1 MMNTVILIGRLTK
14 SPELKYLAGS
24 GMANCRFTLAV
35 DKGLSKDKKDEF
47 QKQGK
52 PTADFIQV
60 VVWGKMAE
68 NCANYLAKGSEVAVE
83 GSIQTGSY
91 DNAQGQKVY
100 TTDVLARNVQFL
112 SRANGSGK
120 TDSLDGLPD
129 GFQPIDDSDL
139 PF

>member
-1 MMNTVILIGRLTK
+1 MNTVILIGRLVRD
-14 SPELKYLAGS
+14 PELKYLPGN

-35 DKGLSKDKKDEF
+35 DKGLSKDKKEEF
-47 QKQGK
+47 QAQGK

-112 SRANGSGK
+112 SRANSSEKSDSSG
-120 TDSLDGLPD
+120 
-129 GFQPIDDSDL
+129 GFVPVENSDDL